1 MEFSRLFDIAHYQL
15 KLEPK
20 DIALAGRVNGAWEP
34 WSTARVV
41 EIRDRLSLGLR
52 NRGLR
57 AGDRVAIL
65 AHCGSPEWL
74 VADLAMMQA
83 GLVPVPIHATSR
95 VEEIA
100 QIYTDAGFRACFVS
114 DATMLQKI
122 QAAAPDI
129 EFLFA
134 FGKMEGAVA
143 WEELLAE
150 KTDSEELVNMR
161 AETTESTLATILYT
175 SGTTGEP
182 KGVMLT
188 HANIVSNVKAMLA
201 IVPFEENA
209 VGLSF
214 LPMSHILER
223 MVNYV
228 YLAAGVS
235 IYYADSIDKLP
246 EYLRE
251 VRPHIIS
258 AVPRILERMYER
270 LQERREKAGWLG
282 KRVFDWSINLGER
295 FPFTGE
301 HNMPFF
307 YTLKRLLADIL
318 VYRRW
323 RKAMGGRLRGIAVGA
338 AALQPRLGRLFSA
351 AGIDVREGYG
361 LSETS
366 PVVSFNR
373 FEPGGV
379 HFGTAGIPV
388 PGVEVRIAQP
398 QEGMPDGE
406 VEVRGPNVMQGYWN
420 KPEAT
425 AAKFTPDGWLRT
437 GDLGHFEH
445 KRFLR
450 ITGRVSEVF
459 KTSTGK
465 FVSPAFVEQQLLR
478 SHFISHCLVAG
489 ANQPYV
495 AALIVPNFAH
505 LESWCGDNNVHW
517 TAPEYMVHNPMVEKL
532 FRSEIDVIN
541 ESRLSGVEAVR
552 RHVLIPGPWT
562 TDNGLLTPTMKLKR
576 RDIVAQFPTEM
587 ADLFKKPSESG
598 FSGL

>member
-15 KLEPK
+15 RLEPK
-20 DIALAGRVNGAWEP
+20 DVALAWRVNGAWQT

-52 NRGLR
+52 NRGLK

-83 GLVPVPIHATSR
+83 ALVPVPIHATSR
-95 VEEIA
+95 VEEIT
-100 QIYTDAGFRACFVS
+100 QIYADAGFRACFVS

-150 KTDSEELVNMR
+150 TADPKVLENMR

-188 HANIVSNVKAMLA
+188 HANIVSNVKAMPA
-201 IVPFEENA
+201 IVPFEKNA

-235 IYYADSIDKLP
+235 IFYADSIDKLP
-246 EYLRE
+246 EYLRN

-258 AVPRILERMYER
+258 AVPRILERRNER

-307 YTLKRLLADIL
+307 YTIKRLLADII

-361 LSETS
+361 
-366 PVVSFNR
+366 
-373 FEPGGV
+373 
-379 HFGTAGIPV
+379 
-388 PGVEVRIAQP
+388 
-398 QEGMPDGE
+398 
-406 VEVRGPNVMQGYWN
+406 
-420 KPEAT
+420 
-425 AAKFTPDGWLRT
+425 
-437 GDLGHFEH
+437 
-445 KRFLR
+445 
-450 ITGRVSEVF
+450 
-459 KTSTGK
+459 
-465 FVSPAFVEQQLLR
+465 
-478 SHFISHCLVAG
+478 
-489 ANQPYV
+489 
-495 AALIVPNFAH
+495 
-505 LESWCGDNNVHW
+505 
-517 TAPEYMVHNPMVEKL
+517 
-532 FRSEIDVIN
+532 
-541 ESRLSGVEAVR
+541 
-552 RHVLIPGPWT
+552 
-562 TDNGLLTPTMKLKR
+562 
-576 RDIVAQFPTEM
+576 
-587 ADLFKKPSESG
+587 PSESG

>member
-1 MEFSRLFDIAHYQL
+1 MEFSRLFDIADYQL
-15 KLEPK
+15 RLEPK
-20 DIALAGRVNGAWEP
+20 DVALAGRENGAWQT

-41 EIRDRLSLGLR
+41 EIRDRLSIGLR
-52 NRGLR
+52 NRGLK

-74 VADLAMMQA
+74 VADLALMQA
-83 GLVPVPIHATSR
+83 GMVPVPIHATSR
-95 VEEIA
+95 IEEIA

-114 DATMLQKI
+114 DVNMLQNIKV
-122 QAAAPDI
+122 AAPDL

-134 FGKMEGAVA
+134 FGKIESAVA

-150 KTDSEELVNMR
+150 TTDSQVLKTMR
-161 AETTESTLATILYT
+161 AETTETTLATILYT

-235 IYYADSIDKLP
+235 IHYADSIDKLP

-270 LQERREKAGWLG
+270 LQERRERAGWLG
-282 KRVFDWSINLGER
+282 RKVFDWSIALGEK

-301 HNMPFF
+301 HDMPFL
-307 YTLKRLLADIL
+307 YTLKRLVADVL

-388 PGVEVRIAQP
+388 PGVEVRIAK
-398 QEGMPDGE
+398 QEAGMPGGE
-406 VEVRGPNVMQGYWN
+406 IEVRGPNVMQGYWN

-425 AAKFTPDGWLRT
+425 AAKFTSDGWLRT

-450 ITGRVSEVF
+450 ITGRVGEVF

-478 SHFISHCLVAG
+478 SHFISQCFVAG

-505 LESWCGDNNVHW
+505 LESWCRDNNVHW

-541 ESRLSGVEAVR
+541 ASHLSGVEAVR
-552 RHVLIPGPWT
+552 RHVLIPGAWT
-562 TDNGLLTPTMKLKR
+562 TANGLLTPTMKLKR
-576 RDIVAQFPTEM
+576 RDIEAQYQGEMTE
-587 ADLFKKPSESG
+587 LFRKTLETE
-598 FSGL
+598 L